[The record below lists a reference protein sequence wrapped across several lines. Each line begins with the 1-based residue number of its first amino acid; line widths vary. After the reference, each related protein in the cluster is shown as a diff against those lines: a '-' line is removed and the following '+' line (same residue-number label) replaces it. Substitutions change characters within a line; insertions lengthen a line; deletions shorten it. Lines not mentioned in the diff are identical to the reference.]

1 VHATVGFALAE
12 VVQITVTDAARA
24 TLLPLA
30 GVFVGMSFAWVG
42 SAQAISQS
50 IEVDALAKR
59 NPAGFESY
67 VYPFQLAILGML
79 VALGA
84 WGLAALGVFDQH
96 CFWQCPAWSYT
107 ALEAVLYGLACLV
120 LRLCWQVVLGSQM
133 LLLYQRA
140 VSTIP
145 SRRREMGD
153 PPEA

>member
-1 VHATVGFALAE
+1 MHGAVGI
-12 VVQITVTDAARA
+12 VVANAVQLNVTDAARA

-50 IEVDALAKR
+50 IEVDKLAKR

-84 WGLAALGVFDQH
+84 WGLGALGLFDQR
-96 CFWQCPAWSYT
+96 CLWRCPGWSYT
-107 ALEAVLYGLACLV
+107 AVESALYGLASLV
-120 LRLCWQVVLGSQM
+120 FRLCWQVVLGSQM

-140 VSTIP
+140 VSKTTDSHRAP
-145 SRRREMGD
+145 D
-153 PPEA
+153 V